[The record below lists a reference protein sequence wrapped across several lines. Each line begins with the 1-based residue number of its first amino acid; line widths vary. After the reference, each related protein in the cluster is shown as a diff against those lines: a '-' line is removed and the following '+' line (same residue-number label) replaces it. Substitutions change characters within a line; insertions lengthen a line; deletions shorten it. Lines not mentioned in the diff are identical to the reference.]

1 MDQRR
6 VDQRLVQQSSDDSS
20 GDYEYDEAHEQPAGV
35 HPAAGRAVPAP
46 AGHRPPEQDGDMS
59 YDEAHD
65 F

>member
-6 VDQRLVQQSSDDSS
+6 VDQRPDGSS
-20 GDYEYDEAHEQPAGV
+20 GDYEYDEAHERPAGGR
-35 HPAAGRAVPAP
+35 PPAGRVAPAP